1 MCYIEKTPIYSLRT
15 LKKDENL
22 SKRLNDIGLL
32 NLNSLIAELYSFK
45 KNIIKEYI
53 NDIRDTEEYLN
64 LTKSY
69 IEETIITN
77 LDRELNYTTKAPK
90 LNEFDYS
97 FKSIQD
103 DCLSNITNKISA
115 NMKNLQMN

>member
-1 MCYIEKTPIYSLRT
+1 M
-15 LKKDENL
+15 
-22 SKRLNDIGLL
+22 
-32 NLNSLIAELYSFK
+32 
-45 KNIIKEYI
+45 
-53 NDIRDTEEYLN
+53 EEYLN

-77 LDRELNYTTKAPK
+77 LDRELNYTTKALK

>member
-1 MCYIEKTPIYSLRT
+1 MCI
-15 LKKDENL
+15 DET
-22 SKRLNDIGLL
+22 RIG
-32 NLNSLIAELYSFK
+32 ADGVVG
-45 KNIIKEYI
+45 IIKEYI

-77 LDRELNYTTKAPK
+77 LDRELNYTTKALK

-115 NMKNLQMN
+115 NMENLQMN